1 MEATTQEMEKP
12 LGAKKTIIEQFA
24 KFFLVGIMNTG
35 VDLIILNILITL
47 SGVAVGM
54 GYSAQKALSFL
65 AAVTFSYFINKHWT
79 FQDKSKEG
87 EGKKMSQFFAVS
99 FVGMIINVTTATIV
113 VNFLQT
119 PINNIINL
127 PIMTPQLWGNLGAL
141 CGTAVGLGWN
151 FVGYKLWVF
160 KK

>member
-1 MEATTQEMEKP
+1 MENTQEQGG
-12 LGAKKTIIEQFA
+12 LKKLIEQFA

-35 VDLIILNILITL
+35 VDLVILNIEMTI
-47 SGVAVGM
+47 SGIAVGM
-54 GYSAQKALSFL
+54 GYSIQKAISFL

-79 FQDKSKEG
+79 FQDKSKDG

-99 FVGMIINVTTATIV
+99 FIGMLINVGTATLV
-113 VNFLQT
+113 VNFLQIPLT
-119 PINNIINL
+119 NMLSIPALDPKI
-127 PIMTPQLWGNLGAL
+127 WGTFGAL
-141 CGTAVGLGWN
+141 CGTAIGLGWN